1 MRTSL
6 ILGGLEYAMMVF
18 SMPKIFWKSS
28 LQCVLKIEQIFWRG
42 MSFGWYLKCRN
53 RVSLVD
59 LLVDISVG
67 LVDISVGLVEGT
79 WIGVGLVLIRES
91 ASRIWDLIVDLSQP
105 LATWRA

>member
-1 MRTSL
+1 M
-6 ILGGLEYAMMVF
+6 
-18 SMPKIFWKSS
+18 
-28 LQCVLKIEQIFWRG
+28 
-42 MSFGWYLKCRN
+42 
-53 RVSLVD
+53 SLVD
-59 LLVDISVG
+59 LLVDISVGLVDISVGLVDISVG